1 MIHDLR
7 NKKNMESK
15 KETIVSGI
23 QPTGAL
29 HIGGYLGA
37 IRNWVELQDEYKGRC
52 YFFTADYH
60 SMNEPATFANYA
72 TLRIEL
78 AAELLAAGLD
88 PKKMTLFHQKDVPEV
103 TELCWM
109 FDTVVP
115 VSFLERMTQFKDKS
129 GRAQSVNAGLLNYP
143 VLQAADILIYGG
155 DRVPVG
161 EDQIQHV
168 ELTRDVARFWNN
180 RFGETFAEPK
190 PLLTKTARVMSLN
203 FPERKMSKSI
213 PGSAIFLADSPDE
226 IRAKV
231 RKAVT
236 ATGADE
242 AMPIG
247 VANLFELF
255 AEFGPADEVEKFQKQ
270 YKDRSIRYSELKD
283 AVADHIIAYFAP
295 FRARRAEL
303 LKHPNEIEK
312 IMKQGAKRARAK
324 AQETMQVVRKKIGF

>member
-1 MIHDLR
+1 M
-7 NKKNMESK
+7 NNK

-29 HIGGYLGA
+29 HVGGYLGA
-37 IRNWVELQDEYKGRC
+37 IRNWVELQEEYRGHC

-60 SMNEPATFANYA
+60 SMNEPEIFANYS
-72 TLRIEL
+72 TYRLEL
-78 AAELLAAGLD
+78 GAELLAAGLD
-88 PKKMTLFHQKDVPEV
+88 PKKVTLFHQKDVPEV

-109 FDTVVP
+109 FNTVVP
-115 VSFLERMTQFKDKS
+115 VTFLERMTQFKDKS
-129 GRAQSVNAGLLNYP
+129 GRAKSVNAGLLIYP

-155 DRVPVG
+155 NRVPVG
-161 EDQIQHV
+161 EDQVQHV
-168 ELTRDVARFWNN
+168 ELTRDIARFWNN

-190 PLLTKTARVMSLN
+190 PLLTKSARVMALN
-203 FPERKMSKSI
+203 FPERKMSKSL
-213 PGSAIFLADSPDE
+213 PGSAVFLADSPDE

-236 ATGADE
+236 ATE
-242 AMPIG
+242 APEGVMPAG

-270 YKDRSIRYSELKD
+270 YANRSIRYSELKD

-295 FRARRAEL
+295 FRARREEL

-312 IMKQGAKRARAK
+312 VFKQGARRARAR
-324 AQETMQVVRKKIGF
+324 AQETMQIVRKKIGF